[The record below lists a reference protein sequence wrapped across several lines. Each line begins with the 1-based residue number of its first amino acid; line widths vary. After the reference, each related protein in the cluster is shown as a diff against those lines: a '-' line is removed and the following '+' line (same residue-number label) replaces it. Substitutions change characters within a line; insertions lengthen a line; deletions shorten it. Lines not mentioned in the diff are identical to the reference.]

1 MDFLPIFLNIRD
13 RKCIVVGGGEVAL
26 RKASMLVRAGAALH
40 IVAETV
46 GAELRQLCLAHD
58 AVIEQSPFQ
67 ASQLQEAAL
76 VIAATDDPLVN
87 EAVAAA
93 AAASGVPVNVVD
105 QPRLCSFIMPAVVDR
120 SPVVVA
126 ISSGGSSPVLT
137 RQLKELNEVMIPAR
151 IDRLATLLGG
161 YREQV
166 QQRIRNFDARLR
178 FWEDVLAGD
187 IPELIYRGD
196 EQAAVRRLDSYL
208 VTASVEQ
215 ASGEVY
221 LVGAGPGDPDLLTLR
236 ALRLMY
242 KADVVLYDRLVSPEI
257 MLKLRPDAEK
267 IHVGKE
273 QAGRSVE
280 QETINQMLVRLAK
293 SGKRVLRLKGGD
305 PFIFGRGGEE
315 LETLAQAGVSFQV
328 VPGITAAS
336 GCAAYAGI
344 PLTHRDYAHSVKFMT
359 GHLKDDTL
367 DLDWNVLVREQQTL
381 VFYMGLLGLSRI
393 CEQLISH
400 GMDAGTPIAVVQQGT
415 TSNQRVLTA
424 ELATMPALAASSR
437 IKAPTIII
445 IGGVVKLR
453 DSLSWFKVPCA
464 GNDAG

>member
-87 EAVAAA
+87 EAVAAS

-137 RQLKELNEVMIPAR
+137 RQLKELNEVMLPAR

-453 DSLSWFKVPCA
+453 DNLSWFKVPCA

>member
-13 RKCIVVGGGEVAL
+13 RKCVVVGGGEVAL